1 MLSKG
6 GVMGRTRERLRRLE
20 VPTEAQYQAALERGV
35 TSVLRTRG
43 APLSGTEEAL
53 LEGYGDAEFGRDC
66 DLTDRYRASLTE
78 GKRKKEQQETTSRVF
93 TEFEWRGVDRPWF
106 VENEEEH

>member
-1 MLSKG
+1 
-6 GVMGRTRERLRRLE
+6 MGRLHERLRRLE

-35 TSVLRTRG
+35 ARVLRTCG

-53 LEGYGDAEFGRDC
+53 LEGYGDVEFGWDC

-78 GKRKKEQQETTSRVF
+78 AKRKKEQHETLSRVF
-93 TEFEWRGVDRPWF
+93 AELEWRGVERPWF
-106 VENEEEH
+106 VDEGEEEH

>member
-1 MLSKG
+1 
-6 GVMGRTRERLRRLE
+6 MGRLHDRLRRLE

-35 TSVLRTRG
+35 ARVLRGCG

-66 DLTDRYRASLTE
+66 DLMDRYRASLAE
-78 GKRKKEQQETTSRVF
+78 EKRKKEQNETISRVF
-93 TEFEWRGVDRPWF
+93 AELEWRGVERPWF
-106 VENEEEH
+106 AEEGEEE

>member
-1 MLSKG
+1 
-6 GVMGRTRERLRRLE
+6 MGRRLHERLRRLE

-35 TSVLRTRG
+35 ARVLRTCR

-66 DLTDRYRASLTE
+66 ELVDRYRASLTE
-78 GKRKKEQQETTSRVF
+78 AKRKKEQREGLERVF
-93 TEFEWRGVDRPWF
+93 AELEWRGVERPWF
-106 VENEEEH
+106 VKGDEEE